1 MISSAAIAGIMFGL
15 MILMIVFGVPVIIS
29 MFATAIGGILW
40 MYGPTMLLTQFT
52 NGPFTL
58 SASYSYAI
66 MPLFTMLGI
75 LATETG
81 IAQGAYSSMRA
92 LLSRRRGSL
101 LYTTIA
107 GNAIFGACCGN
118 GNAGSIVFARIA
130 LPEMEKYKYDREL
143 SLGCVT
149 ASGALSGLI
158 PPSVPICQ
166 ISILAGYS
174 VGTALMYGLATGI
187 LTTAVMFIIVW
198 VTLRIHPEKAPP
210 VTDADRAITVKE
222 KLAGLKLLVPIALL
236 FALIIGGTFF
246 GWFHPTIGGAIGA
259 AAVVI
264 YALFKRVPIKKIL
277 SAAWESAHIFAGVY
291 LIIVSGTMFSRM
303 ISLSGLTK
311 TLVSAITGSGL
322 PLAAVLVLIVIA
334 YLIAGCVMDILA
346 VIVVTVP
353 IIFPILVDGMGFDP
367 FILVMICVMAGVIGG
382 ITPPIGTGVFTIS
395 NVTRIPTQVIFR
407 GVWPFVIAELI
418 VVGIMIVFPQV
429 VSWLP
434 NLLAALQS

>member
-1 MISSAAIAGIMFGL
+1 
-15 MILMIVFGVPVIIS
+15 
-29 MFATAIGGILW
+29 MFATSIAGILW
-40 MYGPTMLLTQFT
+40 MYGPTMVLTQFT

-66 MPLFTMLGI
+66 MPLFTMMGI

-81 IAQGAYSSMRA
+81 IAQGAYNSMRC
-92 LLSRRRGSL
+92 LLSKMHGSL

-130 LPEMEKYKYDREL
+130 LPEMERYDYDKKL

-187 LTTAVMFIIVW
+187 LTTIVMFAIVW
-198 VTLRIHPEKAPP
+198 VELRIHPEKAPP
-210 VTDADRAITVKE
+210 VTEEDRQITWKE
-222 KLAGLKLLVPIALL
+222 KLASLKLLVPIALL
-236 FALIIGGTFF
+236 FMLIIGGTFF
-246 GWFHPTIGGAIGA
+246 GWFHPTVGGAIGA
-259 AAVVI
+259 GAVVI
-264 YALFKRVPIKKIL
+264 YALFKRVPVKRIL

-303 ISLSGLTK
+303 ISLSGLT
-311 TLVSAITGSGL
+311 TMLVNAVANSGL
-322 PLAAVLVLIVIA
+322 PVFAVVALIIVF
-334 YLIAGCVMDILA
+334 YLISGCVMDILA

-353 IIFPILVDGMGFDP
+353 VVFPILVDSMGFDP
-367 FILVMICVMAGVIGG
+367 FVLIIICVMAGVIGG

-395 NVTRIPTQVIFR
+395 NVTRVPTQTIFQ

-418 VVGIMIVFPQV
+418 VVV
-429 VSWLP
+429 VIAVLPWSISWLP
-434 NLLAALQS
+434 NLLAALQG

>member
-1 MISSAAIAGIMFGL
+1 MISSMAIAIIMFV
-15 MILMIVFGVPVIIS
+15 LMIVMVIIGFPVIIS

-40 MYGPTMLLTQFT
+40 MYGPTMLLSQFT

-66 MPLFTMLGI
+66 MPLFTMMGI

-81 IAQGAYSSMRA
+81 IAQGAYNSMRA
-92 LLSRRRGSL
+92 LLSKMRGSL

-130 LPEMEKYKYDREL
+130 LPEMERYGYDEEL

-187 LTTAVMFIIVW
+187 LTTVVMFFMVW
-198 VTLRIHPEKAPP
+198 VELKLHPRKAPP
-210 VTDADRAITVKE
+210 VTEADRQITMKE
-222 KLAGLKLLVPIALL
+222 KLSGLKLLIPIGLL

-264 YALFKRVPIKKIL
+264 YALFKRVPMKKIW

-303 ISLSGLTK
+303 ISLSGLTAK
-311 TLVSAITGSGL
+311 LANAVAGSGL
-322 PLAAVLVLIVIA
+322 PVFAVVLLIILF

-353 IIFPILVDGMGFDP
+353 IVFPILVDGMGFDP
-367 FILVMICVMAGVIGG
+367 FILVMICVMAGTIGG

-395 NVTRIPTQVIFR
+395 NVTRVPTQVIFR
-407 GVWPFVIAELI
+407 GVWPFVVAELS
-418 VVGIMIVFPQV
+418 VVILMVICPWI

-434 NLLAALQS
+434 NLLALLQT

>member
-1 MISSAAIAGIMFGL
+1 MITNAAIAGIMFGL
-15 MILMIVFGVPVIIS
+15 MILMIVFGFPVIIS
-29 MFATAIGGILW
+29 MFAAAIGGILW

-81 IAQGAYSSMRA
+81 IAQGAYSSMRS
-92 LLSRRRGSL
+92 LLSRMRGSL

-130 LPEMEKYKYDREL
+130 LPEMEKYEYDREL
-143 SLGCVT
+143 ALGCVT

-174 VGTALMYGLATGI
+174 VGTALMYGLATGL
-187 LTTAVMFIIVW
+187 LTTLVMFIIVW

-210 VTDADRAITVKE
+210 VTDEDRAITIKE
-222 KLAGLKLLVPIALL
+222 KLRGLRLLIPIALL

-259 AAVVI
+259 AAVVV
-264 YALFKRVPIKKIL
+264 YALFKRVPVKKIL
-277 SAAWESAHIFAGVY
+277 SAARESAHIFAGVY

-311 TLVSAITGSGL
+311 SLVNAITGSGL
-322 PLAAVLVLIVIA
+322 PLTVVLVLIVIA

-367 FILVMICVMAGVIGG
+367 FILIIICVMAGVIGG

-407 GVWPFVIAELI
+407 GVWPFVVAELI
-418 VVGIMIVFPQV
+418 VVGLMVAFPQI

-434 NLLAALQS
+434 NLLAALKG